1 MKNTLRLLVSI
12 ISIVLT
18 TAFIFL
24 GLALLEPSYI
34 NLAYICFISMAGY
47 STALVYMIGYY
58 QTLKQK

>member
-1 MKNTLRLLVSI
+1 MKNKLRLLVSI

-18 TAFIFL
+18 TMFIFL

-34 NLAYICFISMAGY
+34 NLAYICFMSMVGY